1 MQQDQIQR
9 QILELQNQ
17 LRETRLEIRVQAD
30 RLNGLW
36 WKLGL
41 MAGIISVIASEV
53 FGAGIGGVISTLIG
67 ALPI

>member
-1 MQQDQIQR
+1 
-9 QILELQNQ
+9 
-17 LRETRLEIRVQAD
+17 
-30 RLNGLW
+30 
-36 WKLGL
+36 

>member
-1 MQQDQIQR
+1 MQQDPIQR

>member
-1 MQQDQIQR
+1 MQQDPIQR

-53 FGAGIGGVISTLIG
+53 FGAGIGGIVSTLIG